1 MLRNIHFCRAN
12 AAQRGRSLILTDGN
26 ILYQQSNG
34 NVNEHIIGYI
44 IYNSFYK
51 SFDQN
56 LLLATRAWCVTDP
69 GVFAPEIRQ
78 FYTDITNI
86 ALTPRPRRRQA
97 PGYWL
102 LVVPTLDWIKN
113 IFPNC
118 FRLIYCYFSCSFISK
133 RCWSPS
139 EIKTAF

>member
-26 ILYQQSNG
+26 ILYQQSND
-34 NVNEHIIGYI
+34 NVNEHTFGLH
-44 IYNSFYK
+44 YNSFYK
-51 SFDQN
+51 SFDQI

-86 ALTPRPRRRQA
+86 ALTPRPRRSQT
-97 PGYWL
+97 PGY
-102 LVVPTLDWIKN
+102 
-113 IFPNC
+113 
-118 FRLIYCYFSCSFISK
+118 
-133 RCWSPS
+133 
-139 EIKTAF
+139 